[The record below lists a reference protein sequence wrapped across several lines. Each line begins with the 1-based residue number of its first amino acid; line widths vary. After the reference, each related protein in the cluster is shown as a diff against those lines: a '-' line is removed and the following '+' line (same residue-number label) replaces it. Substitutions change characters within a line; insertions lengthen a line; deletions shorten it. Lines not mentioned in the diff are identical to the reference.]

1 MDIEA
6 EQTAGLVR
14 LYFTD
19 NGIGIAAQHQAKVFD
34 LFQRVSREYEG
45 TGLGLAI
52 VSRAVLRMG
61 GKVGVE
67 SELDKGSRF
76 WIELPGSLT

>member
-1 MDIEA
+1 MFH
-6 EQTAGLVR
+6 R
-14 LYFTD
+14 LSG
-19 NGIGIAAQHQAKVFD
+19 N
-34 LFQRVSREYEG
+34 YEG

-67 SELDKGSRF
+67 SELGKGSRF
-76 WIELPGSLT
+76 WLELPAQPRDPENADSEKLSGETPRN